1 VAKIGYH
8 ASHEQYRPSSLLSY
22 VRAAEEAGFACAMCS
37 DHFAP
42 WSERQGQS
50 GFAWSW
56 LGAALQATGLPFGVV
71 NAPGQRYH
79 PAVVAQAAATLAEM
93 FPDRFWLSIGS
104 GQNLNEHITGE
115 RWPTKEERNERLLEA
130 AEVMRALWKGEEV
143 THFGHFVV
151 EEAKLYTRPL
161 TPPRLIGAAI
171 TPETAAWV
179 GSWADGLITIGKPIE
194 ELEEVVD
201 AFRSGGGDG
210 KPMLLQVQLS
220 YAPTDEEAEEAAFEQ
235 WRTNIFASHV
245 LAELKAPAAF
255 DAAAEFVR
263 RDDVQGPVRISAD
276 LERHVDWL
284 LQELELGFSE
294 IYLHNVHRSQEAFI
308 RDFGERVLPRVGR
321 S

>member
-1 VAKIGYH
+1 MAAIGYH

-22 VRAAEEAGFACAMCS
+22 VQAAEAAGFACAMCS

-42 WSERQGQS
+42 WSDAQGQS

-56 LGAALQATGLPFGVV
+56 LGAALQATRLAFGVV

-79 PAVVAQAAATLAEM
+79 PAIVAQAAATLSEM
-93 FPDRFWLSIGS
+93 YPDRFWLAVGS

-143 THFGHFVV
+143 THYGHFVV
-151 EEAKLYTRPL
+151 EQAKLYTRPL
-161 TPPRLIGAAI
+161 TPPKLFGAAI
-171 TPETAAWV
+171 TPETAEWV

-194 ELEEVVD
+194 ELQEVVD
-201 AFRSGGGDG
+201 AYRSGGGEG

-220 YAPTDEEAEEAAFEQ
+220 YAPSDEEAREAAFEQ
-235 WRTNIFASHV
+235 WRTNIFDSPV
-245 LAELKAPAAF
+245 LADLRTPAAF

-263 RDDVQGPVRISAD
+263 PDDMQGPVRISAD
-276 LERHVDWL
+276 TEQHVDWL

-294 IYLHNVHRSQEAFI
+294 VYLHNVHRSQEAFV
-308 RDFGERVLPRVGR
+308 RDFGERVLPRVP
-321 S
+321 SS